1 MQTAR
6 APGRC
11 LVHRGHLVL
20 LGLQGAD
27 ASSYSIGRD
36 RFAGVPAGHSSEVRS
51 EFATGWRSVEG
62 KALVLRLQQEG
73 TRRLAVF
80 SMAGVIA
87 LTGVLTA
94 FAARPDNPAPGDSV
108 GSIEGEAI
116 AVSGP
121 MSVETVNGQ
130 IITVLRSGSDVR
142 VKSGSARIKLVEGG
156 QITICGPA
164 HLSVLKSGNSLT
176 IALDTGTIHAHIE
189 REPALTMYT
198 PQIQAQ
204 PVAIGGGLQDTVVGF
219 DATGAM
225 CIKANRGALRLEQQL
240 TGQNILVPQGGD
252 VFLAN
257 GQIDSLRTGSGG
269 HCECELQL
277 TETAPPPEVSQMAT
291 AEEVRK
297 SHDVQADVKPNV
309 PTVEAIQPTP
319 PKEEPIYQV
328 FVPPLIFDAKAK
340 VQPEV
345 DPGMIVLVRRVR
357 VRPTL
362 IFQGRVEGDLVAART
377 PVPGL
382 LRGGDPPAASTAP
395 MGKSA
400 APGQPAATPN
410 SDTLGQRIR
419 TFVRKLWP
427 GGS

>member
-1 MQTAR
+1 
-6 APGRC
+6 
-11 LVHRGHLVL
+11 
-20 LGLQGAD
+20 
-27 ASSYSIGRD
+27 
-36 RFAGVPAGHSSEVRS
+36 
-51 EFATGWRSVEG
+51 
-62 KALVLRLQQEG
+62 
-73 TRRLAVF
+73 
-80 SMAGVIA
+80 MAGAVTLA
-87 LTGVLTA
+87 AVLTA
-94 FAARPDNPAPGDSV
+94 YAGRSDNPAPGDSV
-108 GSIEGEAI
+108 GAIEGEAI

-189 REPALTMYT
+189 GGPALTMYT

-204 PVAIGGGLQDTVVGF
+204 PVAIGGGPQDTVVGF

-225 CIKANRGALRLEQQL
+225 CIRANRGALRLEQQL

-277 TETAPPPEVSQMAT
+277 TEIAPPPEVSQMAT

-297 SHDVQADVKPNV
+297 SHDVNADVKPTV
-309 PTVEAIQPTP
+309 PTVEAIQPTA

-345 DPGMIVLVRRVR
+345 DPSMIVLIRRVR

-362 IFQGRVEGDLVAART
+362 IFQGRVEGDLVAVKA
-377 PVPGL
+377 PVPGPP
-382 LRGGDPPAASTAP
+382 RGSNPQAAPMTPITNPVAPAAP
-395 MGKSA
+395 
-400 APGQPAATPN
+400 PN
-410 SDTLGQRIR
+410 NDSLGQRFR
-419 TFVRKLWP
+419 SFVRKLWP
-427 GGS
+427 GRT

>member
-1 MQTAR
+1 MKAAQS
-6 APGRC
+6 PDRC
-11 LVHRGHLVL
+11 VVHRGHLVL
-20 LGLQGAD
+20 LGAH
-27 ASSYSIGRD
+27 ASSYSIGREG
-36 RFAGVPAGHSSEVRS
+36 FASVPAKKSQHIE
-51 EFATGWRSVEG
+51 EQ
-62 KALVLRLQQEG
+62 ALALWFQRDNRRQQ
-73 TRRLAVF
+73 LAV
-80 SMAGVIA
+80 SWMAGMIA
-87 LTGVLTA
+87 LAGVLTA
-94 FAARPDNPAPGDSV
+94 FAAGPDNPAPGDSV
-108 GSIEGEAI
+108 GAIEGEGI

-176 IALDTGTIHAHIE
+176 IALDNGTIHAHIE
-189 REPALTMYT
+189 REPVLTMYT

-269 HCECELQL
+269 HCECVLQP

-297 SHDVQADVKPNV
+297 NHDVKADVKPNV
-309 PTVEAIQPTP
+309 PTVEAIQPTA

-345 DPGMIVLVRRVR
+345 DPSMIVLVRRVR

-362 IFQGRVEGDLVAART
+362 IFQGRVEGDLVAVRT
-377 PVPGL
+377 PAPGL
-382 LRGGDPPAASTAP
+382 PRGSNPQTAPTAP
-395 MGKSA
+395 MTK
-400 APGQPAATPN
+400 PAAPN

-427 GGS
+427 GGT

>member
-1 MQTAR
+1 LALWFQ
-6 APGRC
+6 
-11 LVHRGHLVL
+11 L
-20 LGLQGAD
+20 
-27 ASSYSIGRD
+27 
-36 RFAGVPAGHSSEVRS
+36 
-51 EFATGWRSVEG
+51 EG
-62 KALVLRLQQEG
+62 SQ
-73 TRRLAVF
+73 RRLAVF
-80 SMAGVIA
+80 SMAGA
-87 LTGVLTA
+87 MTLAAVLTA
-94 FAARPDNPAPGDSV
+94 YAGRSDNPVPGDSV
-108 GSIEGEAI
+108 GAIEGEAI

-142 VKSGSARIKLVEGG
+142 VKSGSARIQLVEGG

-176 IALDTGTIHAHIE
+176 IALDTGTIHARIE
-189 REPALTMYT
+189 RGPALTMYT

-204 PVAIGGGLQDTVVGF
+204 PVAIAGGPQDTVVGF

-225 CIKANRGALRLEQQL
+225 CIRANRGALRLEQQL

-277 TETAPPPEVSQMAT
+277 TEIAPPPEVSQMAT

-297 SHDVQADVKPNV
+297 SHDVKADVKPNV
-309 PTVEAIQPTP
+309 PTVEAIQPAP

-345 DPGMIVLVRRVR
+345 DPSMIVLIRRVR

-362 IFQGRVEGDLVAART
+362 IFQGRVEGDLVAVKA
-377 PVPGL
+377 PVPGPP
-382 LRGGDPPAASTAP
+382 RGSNPQEAP
-395 MGKSA
+395 M
-400 APGQPAATPN
+400 APITKPAVHAPAP
-410 SDTLGQRIR
+410 SDSLGQRFR
-419 TFVRKLWP
+419 SFVRKLWP
-427 GGS
+427 GGT